1 MNDVTK
7 QSVLDLLA
15 AAKAHIDSGEHSE
28 AVEKIDAAIAVVENE
43 GVDTTSAEPEGEVE
57 GCESEGDN
65 EGAGEEG
72 KPKDP
77 PLPGEGSNG
86 FD

>member
-1 MNDVTK
+1 MNETLK

-15 AAKAHIDSGEHSE
+15 AAKTHIEAGETAA
-28 AVEKIDAAIAVVENE
+28 AVEKIEAAVATIENE
-43 GVDTTSAEPEGEVE
+43 GVDTTSADPE
-57 GCESEGDN
+57 
-65 EGAGEEG
+65 GEEG